1 MIKKIIFTLVCLQAS
16 VFSSAQTEEQKQMIY
31 ERINKDSRGSGI
43 MSKIEPIESKEVLFS
58 KAQVLPIFKVE
69 FNSNKIA
76 RLVQNKNYFLVFYLG
91 RLYCFMG
98 NKDSRFFENS
108 PVIQNI
114 NQFNTEK
121 KDFFVVYFTD
131 IYSLDGIYLNPLLS
145 DKSVSF
151 IIDRGNKLATLDY
164 IDLKYGS
171 FDKYK
176 ENFNIDSL
184 RNNLLIEDFNNYM
197 KNNYEAFEYNCP
209 KDTTLVLTK
218 LMSQIRLSTKNFTKN
233 QEVELL
239 TRIKQ
244 KINPFEL
251 KIKQTKQ
258 ILIQSKVNDSTI
270 ASEISKMKIENKK
283 NKKENIRIAG
293 LYEFS
298 VYNVSFTNELL
309 EVLTNEQFADY
320 KRYYDLMH
328 PVVET
333 LTSFNNNKYR
343 YGYAKQILEKENVLK
358 SNSFTEYKKYAD
370 KIILD
375 CGCPFDETIK
385 REAII
390 R

>member
-16 VFSSAQTEEQKQMIY
+16 VFLFAQTEEQKQMMY
-31 ERINKDSRGSGI
+31 ERINRDSRGSGI
-43 MSKIEPIESKEVLFS
+43 LHKIEPIANKEVLFS

-69 FNSNKIA
+69 FDSNKIA
-76 RLVQNKNYFLVFYLG
+76 KLVQNKNYFLVFYLG

-98 NKDSRFFENS
+98 DKDSRFFENS

-114 NQFNTEK
+114 TQFNTEK
-121 KDFFVVYFTD
+121 KEFFIVYFNDT
-131 IYSLDGIYLNPLLS
+131 YSLDGVYLNPLLS
-145 DKSVSF
+145 DKSISF
-151 IIDRGNKLATLDY
+151 IIDRGNKFATLDY

-176 ENFNIDSL
+176 EKSYIDSL

-209 KDTTLVLTK
+209 KDTTLVLNK
-218 LMSQIRLSTKNFTKN
+218 LMNQIRLSTKNFTKN
-233 QEVELL
+233 QEIELL
-239 TRIKQ
+239 IRIKQ

-251 KIKQTKQ
+251 KVKQIKQV
-258 ILIQSKVNDSTI
+258 LIASKVNDSI
-270 ASEISKMKIENKK
+270 IVSEISKMKIENEK
-283 NKKENIRIAG
+283 NKKEHIKVSG

-298 VYNVSFTNELL
+298 VYNISFTNELL
-309 EVLTNEQFADY
+309 EVLTNEQFVDY

-343 YGYAKQILEKENVLK
+343 YGYAKQILEKEHVLK
-358 SNSFTEYKKYAD
+358 TNSFTEYKKYAD

-385 REAII
+385 RELII